1 MLSMAMYA
9 PVITPLIRRL
19 NELQEDVS
27 QVWFADNITAAASC
41 HNLRSWWD
49 QLSTIGP
56 HYGYQSNASKTFLVV
71 KDEYEDEAKTMFG
84 DTNISVTTR
93 GKRHLGAAVGSRDFA
108 TKYVSSKVEEWCK
121 ELMTLAKIAESQPH
135 AAFAAYTDLG
145 MAGKQAY
152 ACRTIPEIDDL
163 LRPLDEVIH
172 QHFNPAITGCPPCSP
187 LEWQLLALPPRL
199 GNLRLSNP
207 SSNSQSEFDSSKQVT
222 ASIVAPIV
230 VQDLNGSATEEPKR
244 NKASDQK
251 AKREQQLADAH
262 EVKEQLT
269 QQHKS
274 LMECATEKG
283 ASAWV
288 TTLPIDDHGFFLHKG
303 DFRDPLPLLWL
314 FSIWTTSQVLL
325 RSCLTYIG

>member
-9 PVITPLIRRL
+9 LVITPLIRRL

-71 KDEYEDEAKTMFG
+71 KDEYEDEAKTIFG

-145 MAGKQAY
+145 MASKQAY

-163 LRPLDEVIH
+163 LQPLDEVIH
-172 QHFNPAITGCPPCSP
+172 QHFNPAITGRP
-187 LEWQLLALPPRL
+187 LALPW
-199 GNLRLSNP
+199 
-207 SSNSQSEFDSSKQVT
+207 
-222 ASIVAPIV
+222 
-230 VQDLNGSATEEPKR
+230 NGSHLPYHL
-244 NKASDQK
+244 D
-251 AKREQQLADAH
+251 
-262 EVKEQLT
+262 
-269 QQHKS
+269 
-274 LMECATEKG
+274 
-283 ASAWV
+283 WV
-288 TTLPIDDHGFFLHKG
+288 T
-303 DFRDPLPLLWL
+303 
-314 FSIWTTSQVLL
+314 
-325 RSCLTYIG
+325 